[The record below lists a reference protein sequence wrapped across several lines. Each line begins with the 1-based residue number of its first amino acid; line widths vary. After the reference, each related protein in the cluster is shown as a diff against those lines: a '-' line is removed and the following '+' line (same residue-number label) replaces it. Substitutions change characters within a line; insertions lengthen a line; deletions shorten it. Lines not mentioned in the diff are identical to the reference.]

1 MKDSDYTTTLSEIV
15 SLRAIHK
22 DPKIVEKEARRLVL
36 NFNRRNNNFIFKLNF
51 RTGKRLENFPPPAKV
66 HSGAVLE
73 RGENGK
79 VLTTF
84 WFATV

>member
-1 MKDSDYTTTLSEIV
+1 MKDSDYTNTLSEIV
-15 SLRAIHK
+15 SLRAVHK

-36 NFNRRNNNFIFKLNF
+36 NFNRRNKKFIFKLNF
-51 RTGKRLENFPPPAKV
+51 RTGERLEYFPPPAKV
-66 HSGAVLE
+66 HSGAVAE

-79 VLTTF
+79 TVATF